1 MRILR
6 NCNCRSMEMKPS
18 SIKIFMLALI
28 CLSFSEC
35 KGQTDESFIRNRV
48 VAGKFYPADSS
59 KLRNALKYFF
69 EDAVSGGK
77 DSPIAIIA
85 PHAGYIFSGQI
96 AADAFNQAKNFDYDV
111 VIILGTNHTTPGFNK
126 ISIYPQ
132 GGFRTPLGIAYI
144 DQNIT
149 DLLLKED
156 ADCVSDIKPHES
168 EHSVET
174 QVPFIQYL
182 FPKAKIVP
190 IIIGSADLQLCTKFG
205 KALAKILK
213 DKKAL
218 IVASSDLSHYPKY
231 EDAVSTDKNTLDVIK
246 KMNTSD
252 IQQEF
257 YRKVNSGIPSLVTC
271 ACGEGP
277 ILSLITA
284 ANDLG
289 GNNASIISYANS
301 GNTLVGDNNRVV
313 GYGAV
318 AFYKTA
324 QNTNVTEKTDK
335 NISKEFSTELDSLDK
350 ISLLKLARR
359 SIEQYLTSETL
370 PLPRNLTNL
379 MNSKRGAFVT
389 LKKNGEL
396 RGCIGS
402 MVETLPLYNVVGKMA
417 LQAAFNDTRFHPLEF
432 NELSQIEIEIS
443 VLTPLVK
450 INNADEIVLGRD
462 GVVLKKG
469 NKQAV
474 FLPQVATEQ
483 GWSKEQFL
491 TQLCYKAGLNATDW
505 KTATLYTFKA
515 EVFSEIDLQ

>member
-1 MRILR
+1 
-6 NCNCRSMEMKPS
+6 MEMKPS
-18 SIKIFMLALI
+18 SIKIFMLALL

-35 KGQTDESFIRNRV
+35 KGQTAESFIRDPV

-69 EDAVSGGK
+69 ADAVSGGK
-77 DSPIAIIA
+77 DRPLAIIA
-85 PHAGYIFSGQI
+85 PHAGYIYSGQI

-111 VIILGTNHTTPGFNK
+111 VIILGTNHTTPDFNK
-126 ISIYPQ
+126 ISIYPR
-132 GGFRTPLGIAYI
+132 GAFCTPLGIAQI

-182 FPKAKIVP
+182 FPNAKIVP

-231 EDAVSTDKNTLDVIK
+231 EDAVSTDKNTLNVIK
-246 KMNTSD
+246 KMNTSH
-252 IQQEF
+252 IQQEL

-271 ACGEGP
+271 ACGEGT
-277 ILSLITA
+277 ILALITA

-301 GNTLVGDNNRVV
+301 GNTLVGDNDRVV

-324 QNTNVTEKTDK
+324 QNTNVTEKIDK
-335 NISKEFSTELDSLDK
+335 NISNEYSTELDSLDK

-505 KTATLYTFKA
+505 KTATLSTFKA
-515 EVFSEIDLQ
+515 EVFSEIDFQ

>member
-1 MRILR
+1 
-6 NCNCRSMEMKPS
+6 MEMKPS

>member
-1 MRILR
+1 MKSSSLR
-6 NCNCRSMEMKPS
+6 NFIILLLC
-18 SIKIFMLALI
+18 I
-28 CLSFSEC
+28 CFSEC
-35 KGQTDESFIRNRV
+35 KGQTDESFIRNPA

-59 KLRNALKYFF
+59 KLRNALKYYF
-69 EDAVSGGK
+69 EDAISGSK
-77 DSPIAIIA
+77 ESPIAIIA
-85 PHAGYIFSGQI
+85 PHAGYLYSGQI
-96 AADAFNQAKNFDYDV
+96 AADAFNQARNFDYDV
-111 VIILGTNHTTPGFNK
+111 IIILGTNHTTPGFNK
-126 ISIYPQ
+126 ISIYPK
-132 GGFRTPLGIAYI
+132 GGFRTPLGIARI

-156 ADCVSDIKPHES
+156 ADFVSDIKPHET

-174 QVPFIQYL
+174 QIPFIQYL

-190 IIIGSADLQLCTKFG
+190 VIIGSQNLQLCTKFG

-231 EDAVSTDKNTLDVIK
+231 EDAVSTDKNTLDIIK
-246 KMNTSD
+246 TMNTSD

-277 ILSLITA
+277 ILTVITA
-284 ANDLG
+284 VKESG
-289 GNNASIISYANS
+289 GNDVSVISYANS
-301 GNTLVGDNNRVV
+301 GNTLVGENDRVV
-313 GYGAV
+313 GYGAL

-324 QNTNVTEKTDK
+324 QNIKVIEKTDENNSKK
-335 NISKEFSTELDSLDK
+335 NSTELDSLDK
-350 ISLLKLARR
+350 ISLLKLARK

-370 PLPRNLTNL
+370 PLPRNLTPL
-379 MNSKRGAFVT
+379 MKTRRGAFVT
-389 LKKNGEL
+389 LKKHGEL

-402 MVETLPLYNVVGKMA
+402 MVENLPLYNVVGKMA
-417 LQAAFNDTRFHPLEF
+417 LQAAFNDNRFHPLEIG
-432 NELSQIEIEIS
+432 ELSQVELEIS
-443 VLTPLVK
+443 VLTPLAK

-474 FLPQVATEQ
+474 FLPQVAKEQ

-505 KTATLYTFKA
+505 ETATLYTFRA
-515 EVFSEIDLQ
+515 EVFSEKDFQE

>member
-1 MRILR
+1 
-6 NCNCRSMEMKPS
+6 MEMKPLP
-18 SIKIFMLALI
+18 IKIFIFVFI
-28 CLSFSEC
+28 CLCFCDC
-35 KGQTDESFIRNRV
+35 KGQTVESFIRDPV

-69 EDAVSGGK
+69 EDAISG
-77 DSPIAIIA
+77 SNVRPIAIIA

-96 AADAFNQAKNFDYDV
+96 AADAFNQARNFGYDV
-111 VIILGTNHTTPGFNK
+111 VIILGTNHTTPNFNK
-126 ISIYPQ
+126 ISIYPR
-132 GGFRTPLGIAYI
+132 GAFRTPLGSARVDQDIA
-144 DQNIT
+144 

-156 ADCVSDIKPHES
+156 PDFVSDITPHET

-190 IIIGSADLQLCTKFG
+190 VIIGSADLQLCTKFG
-205 KALAKILK
+205 KALARIIK

-231 EDAVSTDKNTLDVIK
+231 EDAVNTDRNTLDVIK

-252 IQQEF
+252 IQQELD
-257 YRKVNSGIPSLVTC
+257 RKLNSGIPSLVTC

-277 ILSLITA
+277 ILTAITA
-284 ANDLG
+284 VNELG
-289 GNNASIISYANS
+289 GNTVSIISYANS
-301 GNTLVGDNNRVV
+301 GNTLVGDNDKVV

-318 AFYKTA
+318 AFYKT
-324 QNTNVTEKTDK
+324 DK
-335 NISKEFSTELDSLDK
+335 NTKLSDRIDENIPKEYSTELDSLDK
-350 ISLLKLARR
+350 ISLLKLARK

-370 PLPRNLTNL
+370 PLPRNLTPL
-379 MNSKRGAFVT
+379 MNSERGAFVT
-389 LKKNGEL
+389 LKKHGEL

-402 MVETLPLYNVVGKMA
+402 MVENLPLYNVVGKMA
-417 LQAAFNDTRFHPLEF
+417 LQAAFNDNRFHPLEIS
-432 NELSQIEIEIS
+432 ELSQVELEIS

-450 INNADEIVLGRD
+450 INSADEIVLGRD

-483 GWSKEQFL
+483 GWGKELFL

-505 KTATLYTFKA
+505 KTATLFTFRA
-515 EVFSEIDLQ
+515 DVFSEKDFQ

>member
-1 MRILR
+1 MKSSLIKNFILLLL
-6 NCNCRSMEMKPS
+6 CVC
-18 SIKIFMLALI
+18 
-28 CLSFSEC
+28 FSEC
-35 KGQTDESFIRNRV
+35 KGQTDEPFIRNPA

-59 KLRNALKYFF
+59 KLRNALKYYF
-69 EDAVSGGK
+69 EDAVSGSK

-85 PHAGYIFSGQI
+85 PHAGYLYSGQI
-96 AADAFNQAKNFDYDV
+96 AADAFNQARNFDYDV
-111 VIILGTNHTTPGFNK
+111 IIILGTNHTMPGFNK
-126 ISIYPQ
+126 ISIYPK
-132 GGFRTPLGIAYI
+132 GGFRTPLGIARI

-156 ADCVSDIKPHES
+156 ADFVSDIKPHET

-174 QVPFIQYL
+174 QIPFIQYL
-182 FPKAKIVP
+182 FPRAKIVP
-190 IIIGSADLQLCTKFG
+190 VVIGSQNLQLCTKFG

-231 EDAVSTDKNTLDVIK
+231 EDAVSTDKNTLDIIK
-246 KMNTSD
+246 KMNPSD

-277 ILSLITA
+277 ILTVITA
-284 ANDLG
+284 VKESG
-289 GNNASIISYANS
+289 GNDVSIISYANS
-301 GNTLVGDNNRVV
+301 GNTLVGENDRVV
-313 GYGAV
+313 GYGAL

-324 QNTNVTEKTDK
+324 QNKKVIEKTDE
-335 NISKEFSTELDSLDK
+335 NITRENFTELDSLDK
-350 ISLLKLARR
+350 ISLLKLARK

-370 PLPRNLTNL
+370 PLPRNLTPQ
-379 MNSKRGAFVT
+379 MNTRRGAFVT
-389 LKKNGEL
+389 LKKHGEL

-402 MVETLPLYNVVGKMA
+402 MVENLPLYNVVGKMA
-417 LQAAFNDTRFHPLEF
+417 LQAAFNDNRFHPLEIG
-432 NELSQIEIEIS
+432 ELSQIELEIS
-443 VLTPLVK
+443 VLTPLAK

-474 FLPQVATEQ
+474 FLPQVAKEQ

-505 KTATLYTFKA
+505 ETATLYTFRA
-515 EVFSEIDLQ
+515 EVFSEKDFQE

>member
-1 MRILR
+1 
-6 NCNCRSMEMKPS
+6 
-18 SIKIFMLALI
+18 
-28 CLSFSEC
+28 
-35 KGQTDESFIRNRV
+35 
-48 VAGKFYPADSS
+48 
-59 KLRNALKYFF
+59 
-69 EDAVSGGK
+69 
-77 DSPIAIIA
+77 
-85 PHAGYIFSGQI
+85 
-96 AADAFNQAKNFDYDV
+96 
-111 VIILGTNHTTPGFNK
+111 
-126 ISIYPQ
+126 
-132 GGFRTPLGIAYI
+132 
-144 DQNIT
+144 
-149 DLLLKED
+149 
-156 ADCVSDIKPHES
+156 
-168 EHSVET
+168 
-174 QVPFIQYL
+174 
-182 FPKAKIVP
+182 
-190 IIIGSADLQLCTKFG
+190 
-205 KALAKILK
+205 
-213 DKKAL
+213 
-218 IVASSDLSHYPKY
+218 
-231 EDAVSTDKNTLDVIK
+231 
-246 KMNTSD
+246 
-252 IQQEF
+252 
-257 YRKVNSGIPSLVTC
+257 
-271 ACGEGP
+271 
-277 ILSLITA
+277 
-284 ANDLG
+284 
-289 GNNASIISYANS
+289 
-301 GNTLVGDNNRVV
+301 V

>member
-1 MRILR
+1 
-6 NCNCRSMEMKPS
+6 MKPS